1 MKRILLWLTAAAAAM
16 LPVGALGVMA
26 APAVAAGTSCTE
38 NSGSI
43 TFSPGLTNTTAKIQ
57 NIVVHAS
64 LGGCTG
70 STVASASYVAK
81 LKSSQP
87 ATCGSLA
94 VAGET
99 ATGSVVVKWSPKGQG
114 NSKGTLT
121 LTATGGGA
129 TFAGAIGSGLF
140 SESSFA
146 GAAESFTPIFK
157 PAGEPCSKKNP
168 LKKATFSGSGVTI
181 S

>member
-1 MKRILLWLTAAAAAM
+1 MNRILLRLSTAAALM
-16 LPVGALGVMA
+16 LPVGALGVVA
-26 APAVAAGTSCTE
+26 APAAASGTSCTE
-38 NSGSI
+38 NSGSV
-43 TFSPGLTNTTAKIQ
+43 TFSPGLTSMAKVQ

-70 STVASASYVAK
+70 STVSSATYVAK

-87 ATCGSLA
+87 VTCASLA

-114 NSKGTLT
+114 NSVGTLT
-121 LTATGGGA
+121 LTATGSEA
-129 TFAGAIGSGLF
+129 TFGGMVESGLF
-140 SESSFA
+140 TGSSFA
-146 GAAESFTPIFK
+146 GSAESFTPIFK